1 MGTLRIVAGRLRGRK
16 IRFPDDLPGL
26 RPTADRVRESL
37 FNLLGQDVSGLAV
50 LDLYAGTGA
59 LGIEALSRGARR
71 AVFIEREARAR
82 RAIRENL
89 GRLGVERLAR
99 VEPGDVPERIRRGG
113 LGTFDL
119 VLADPPYDDPEPGGL
134 LVILDTAGLVRPR
147 GRVVLEQDA
156 GTASPR
162 VPAGWTEA
170 REARYG
176 RTTLRIFRRHSPES
190 PSGGAGQS

>member
-1 MGTLRIVAGRLRGRK
+1 MGTLRIVAGRLRGRR

-37 FNLLGQDVSGLAV
+37 FNLLGQDLSGLAV

-71 AVFIEREARAR
+71 AVFVEREARAR

-89 GRLGVERLAR
+89 ERLDLHRLAR
-99 VEPGDVPERIRRGG
+99 VEPGDAGARVRRGG

-119 VLADPPYDDPEPGGL
+119 VLADPPYEDPDSGGL
-134 LVILDTAGLVRPR
+134 LLLLDAVGLVHAG
-147 GRVVLEQDA
+147 GRVVLEQETGADRP
-156 GTASPR
+156 GIPQ
-162 VPAGWTEA
+162 GWA
-170 REARYG
+170 QVRAARYG
-176 RTTLRIFRRHSPES
+176 RTTLRIFRRLSPES
-190 PSGGAGQS
+190 SPGGPGPG